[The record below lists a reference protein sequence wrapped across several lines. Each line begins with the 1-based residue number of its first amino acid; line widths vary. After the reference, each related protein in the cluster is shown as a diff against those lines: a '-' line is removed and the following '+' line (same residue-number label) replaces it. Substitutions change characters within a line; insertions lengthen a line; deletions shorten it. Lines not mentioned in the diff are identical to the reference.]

1 MSGWNDGGRGDKGT
15 KRMLQ
20 PGRDFFTGEDEVVLL
35 GGENNNLTSVK
46 LGVSD
51 GHVHHALRLQEQQIE
66 QAMTH
71 IFNDNNHINDT
82 YQHTSWL
89 VLYQV
94 YNLHHL

>member
-1 MSGWNDGGRGDKGT
+1 MHGFESGQFSMSGWNDGGRGDKGT

-66 QAMTH
+66 QNEAR
-71 IFNDNNHINDT
+71 
-82 YQHTSWL
+82 L
-89 VLYQV
+89 
-94 YNLHHL
+94 